1 MAHIGIDVSKNKLDC
16 MWIRDLKAGKVK
28 PKVFPNRR
36 DQYPEL
42 LHWLQ
47 RNTGETPEMLQVYL
61 EATGIYHEPL
71 AYWLHEQ
78 GVRVYVL
85 NPAQVRF
92 HAQGIGVRNK
102 TDRKDSMMLARY
114 GIERAPRPWQ
124 PEPPEVRELKRLLS
138 RLEALEQDIRREGNR
153 LEKAQFN
160 EDTLAQASID
170 NVLQALREEH
180 RRLQQQIDDHFDAND
195 HLKRDRIPGVGP
207 VLSASMTA
215 TLRSRVF
222 TSARQAAAFHGLVPV
237 QPESGTSIQRRPR
250 LAKAGSGRLRKTL
263 YMAAVVATPYNPDV
277 RHQYHRLLRLGKAKM
292 SAPSGR
298 PCASS
303 CTSPSACSSR
313 KPRINPVMTRLAPHR
328 ARRYLRTAPNA

>member
-16 MWIRDLKAGKVK
+16 MWVRDLEAGKVK

-42 LHWLQ
+42 LRWLQ
-47 RNTGETPEMLQVYL
+47 SNTGETPDTLEVYL

-78 GVRVYVL
+78 GVRVHVL

-92 HAQGIGVRNK
+92 HAQGMGVRNK

-114 GIERAPRPWQ
+114 GIERAPRRWQ
-124 PEPPEVRELKRLLS
+124 PEPPEVRALKRLLS
-138 RLEALEQDIRREGNR
+138 RLEALEQDIRREENR
-153 LEKAQFN
+153 LEKAQCS

-170 NVLQALREEH
+170 IVLQALREEH
-180 RRLQQQIDDHFDAND
+180 RRLQQQIDDHFDAHD
-195 HLKRDRIPGVGP
+195 HLKRDRALLESIPGVGR

-215 TLRSRVF
+215 TLRSRTF

-237 QPESGTSIQRRPR
+237 HQESGTSIQRPPR

-263 YMAAVVATPYNPDV
+263 YMAAVVATRYNPDV
-277 RHQYHRLLRLGKAKM
+277 RHQYHRLLRRGKAKM
-292 SAPSGR
+292 AAIGAAMRKLLHIAFGVLKSQTPYQPR
-298 PCASS
+298 NDMP
-303 CTSPSACSSR
+303 CTS
-313 KPRINPVMTRLAPHR
+313 
-328 ARRYLRTAPNA
+328 

>member
-16 MWIRDLKAGKVK
+16 MWVRDLEAGKVK
-28 PKVFPNRR
+28 PKVFPNRQ

-42 LHWLQ
+42 LRWLQ
-47 RNTGETPEMLQVYL
+47 RNTGEAPETLQVYL

-92 HAQGIGVRNK
+92 HAQGMGVRNK

-114 GIERAPRPWQ
+114 GIERAPRRWQ

-138 RLEALEQDIRREGNR
+138 RLEALEQDIRREENR
-153 LEKAQFN
+153 LEKAQFS

-170 NVLQALREEH
+170 NVLQALREEY
-180 RRLQQQIDDHFDAND
+180 RRLQQQIDDHFDAHD
-195 HLKRDRIPGVGP
+195 HLKRDRALLESIPGIGR
-207 VLSASMTA
+207 VLSASMAA
-215 TLRSRVF
+215 TLRSRAF

-237 QPESGTSIQRRPR
+237 LQESGTSVQRPPR

-263 YMAAVVATPYNPDV
+263 YMAAVVASRHNPDV
-277 RHQYHRLLRLGKAKM
+277 RHQYHRLLRRGKAKM
-292 SAPSGR
+292 AAIGAAMRKLLHIAFGVLKSQTPYQPR
-298 PCASS
+298 NDTP
-303 CTSPSACSSR
+303 CTS
-313 KPRINPVMTRLAPHR
+313 
-328 ARRYLRTAPNA
+328 

>member
-16 MWIRDLKAGKVK
+16 MWVRDLEAGKVK
-28 PKVFPNRR
+28 PKVFPNRQ

-42 LHWLQ
+42 LRWLQ
-47 RNTGETPEMLQVYL
+47 RNTGEAPETLQVYL

-78 GVRVYVL
+78 GVRVHVL

-92 HAQGIGVRNK
+92 HAQGMGVRNK

-114 GIERAPRPWQ
+114 GIERAPRRWQ

-138 RLEALEQDIRREGNR
+138 RLEALEEDIRREENR
-153 LEKAQFN
+153 LEKAQFS

-180 RRLQQQIDDHFDAND
+180 RRLQQQIDDHFDAHD
-195 HLKRDRIPGVGP
+195 HLKRDRALLESIPGIGR

-215 TLRSRVF
+215 ALRSRAF

-237 QPESGTSIQRRPR
+237 LQESGTSVQRPPR

-263 YMAAVVATPYNPDV
+263 YMAAVVATRYNPDV
-277 RHQYHRLLRLGKAKM
+277 RRQYHRLLRRGKAKM
-292 SAPSGR
+292 AAIGAAMRKLLHIAFGVLKSQTPYQPR
-298 PCASS
+298 NDTP
-303 CTSPSACSSR
+303 CTS
-313 KPRINPVMTRLAPHR
+313 
-328 ARRYLRTAPNA
+328 

>member
-16 MWIRDLKAGKVK
+16 MWVRDLEAGKVK
-28 PKVFPNRR
+28 PKVFPNRQ

-42 LHWLQ
+42 LRWLQ
-47 RNTGETPEMLQVYL
+47 RNTGEAPETLQVYL

-78 GVRVYVL
+78 GVRVHVL

-92 HAQGIGVRNK
+92 HAQGMGVRNK

-114 GIERAPRPWQ
+114 GIERAPRRWQ

-138 RLEALEQDIRREGNR
+138 RLEALEEDIRREENR
-153 LEKAQFN
+153 LEKAQFS

-180 RRLQQQIDDHFDAND
+180 RRLQQQIDDHFDAHD
-195 HLKRDRIPGVGP
+195 HLKRDRALLESIPGIGR
-207 VLSASMTA
+207 VLSASMAA
-215 TLRSRVF
+215 TLRSRAF

-237 QPESGTSIQRRPR
+237 LQESGTSVQRPPR

-263 YMAAVVATPYNPDV
+263 YMAAVVATRYNPDV
-277 RHQYHRLLRLGKAKM
+277 RRQYHRLLRRGKAKM
-292 SAPSGR
+292 AAIGAAMRKLLHIAFGVLKSQTPYQPR
-298 PCASS
+298 NDTP
-303 CTSPSACSSR
+303 CTS
-313 KPRINPVMTRLAPHR
+313 
-328 ARRYLRTAPNA
+328 

>member
-16 MWIRDLKAGKVK
+16 MWVRDLEAGKVK
-28 PKVFPNRR
+28 PKVFPNRP

-42 LHWLQ
+42 LRWLQ
-47 RNTGETPEMLQVYL
+47 RNTGEAPETLQVYL

-78 GVRVYVL
+78 GVRVHVL

-92 HAQGIGVRNK
+92 HAQGMGVRNK

-114 GIERAPRPWQ
+114 GIERAPRRWQ

-138 RLEALEQDIRREGNR
+138 RLEALEEDIRREENR
-153 LEKAQFN
+153 LEKAQFS

-180 RRLQQQIDDHFDAND
+180 RRLQQQIDDHFDAHD
-195 HLKRDRIPGVGP
+195 HLKRDRALLESIPGIGR
-207 VLSASMTA
+207 VLSASMAA
-215 TLRSRVF
+215 TLRSRAF

-237 QPESGTSIQRRPR
+237 LQESGTSVQRPPR

-263 YMAAVVATPYNPDV
+263 YMAAVVATRYNPDV
-277 RHQYHRLLRLGKAKM
+277 RRQYHRLLRRGKAKM
-292 SAPSGR
+292 AAIGAAMRKLLHIAFGVLKSQTPYQPR
-298 PCASS
+298 NDTP
-303 CTSPSACSSR
+303 CTS
-313 KPRINPVMTRLAPHR
+313 
-328 ARRYLRTAPNA
+328 